1 MTARLLAGSLCV
13 LLLTGCAGYSA
24 PVVPSL
30 APVFTNT
37 KAPLDIDLDETRLGS
52 KVGKAS
58 TTSVLFFAFGD
69 ASIAAAA
76 RDGGITTIR
85 HADYEY
91 LNVFFGIY
99 TSFTTVVR
107 GD

>member
-1 MTARLLAGSLCV
+1 MTGRLLAAGLCGF
-13 LLLTGCAGYSA
+13 LCTGCAGYVA
-24 PVVPSL
+24 PVVPAL

-37 KAPLDIDLDETRLGS
+37 KAPLDIEYDETRLGS
-52 KVGKAS
+52 KVGRAS
-58 TTSVLFFAFGD
+58 TTSVLFFAWGD

-76 RDGGITTIR
+76 QRGGITTIR

-99 TSFTTVVR
+99 QSFTTVVR